1 MRRDLEQLGLLAAFH
16 YVLAGVV
23 ALTSS
28 IPIIHVL
35 LGLGILIGALPA
47 RGPGASVVG
56 LFFVVVGSAAILLG
70 WAFAVLLAVAGRSLQ
85 VHRRHAFCF
94 VIACLSCLLAP
105 LGTALGV
112 CSILVLSRP
121 RVKDLFAGRLLPH
134 DPGEAEGDRAPP
146 ARRGGEDRV
155 RRAD

>member
-1 MRRDLEQLGLLAAFH
+1 MRRDLEHLSLLAVFH

-35 LGLGILIGALPA
+35 LGLGILTGALPA
-47 RGPGASVVG
+47 QGPGASVVG
-56 LFFVVVGSAAILLG
+56 LLFVVIGSAVILLG
-70 WAFAVLLAVAGRSLQ
+70 WTFAVLLAVAGRSLQ
-85 VHRRHAFCF
+85 LHRRHAFCF

-121 RVKDLFAGRLLPH
+121 RVKDLFAGRLLLH
-134 DPGEAEGDRAPP
+134 DPDEEDDRALP
-146 ARRGGEDRV
+146 ARLRGEDRV